1 MNNVAIV
8 GVEQSGKTALM
19 ISWGWHYFS
28 PDCNGYYLSPD
39 PNGGGVTRDFIC
51 EEMHRMKN
59 GKWPDATSPDS
70 VKKLNWILGRGGKSL
85 GEMSFI
91 DFGGEIY
98 RKAFKDGPDATMA
111 LKKDPLKNKSYN
123 DNTPESKAILQ
134 LQWHIRSCNALVIL
148 VDLACIN
155 NAGTEIS
162 QNNLSSGST
171 LLGEAEEKIN
181 RITALDENFDWR
193 WLNERR
199 SNISYWRDRLTF
211 MQRLRNMKVPQNN
224 LYPVMY

>member
-1 MNNVAIV
+1 MSNIAIV

-98 RKAFKDGPDATMA
+98 RKAFKDGPDARVGFELSNGSDCSGWKDKEFAGEKAATHPVG
-111 LKKDPLKNKSYN
+111 KKAANNWGFHDMIGNVYEWGQDWYGSDYDKNSPFDPTGPASGDYRVLRGGGWRSDARYCRSANRFVLLPGYRYGSY
-123 DNTPESKAILQ
+123 
-134 LQWHIRSCNALVIL
+134 
-148 VDLACIN
+148 
-155 NAGTEIS
+155 G
-162 QNNLSSGST
+162 
-171 LLGEAEEKIN
+171 
-181 RITALDENFDWR
+181 F
-193 WLNERR
+193 
-199 SNISYWRDRLTF
+199 RLCCSA
-211 MQRLRNMKVPQNN
+211 K
-224 LYPVMY
+224 